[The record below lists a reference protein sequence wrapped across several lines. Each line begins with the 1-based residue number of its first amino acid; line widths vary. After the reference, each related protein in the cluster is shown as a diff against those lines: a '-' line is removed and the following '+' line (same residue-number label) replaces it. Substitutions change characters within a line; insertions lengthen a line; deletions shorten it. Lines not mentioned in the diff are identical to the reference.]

1 MVNNQPKNHLS
12 KLKLWKTKSIQV
24 TANPQFALTQESPP
38 ALAPNIPSTSCR
50 LTNITTGKLVSLKK
64 LLCF

>member
-1 MVNNQPKNHLS
+1 MVNNQPKNRLS
-12 KLKLWKTKSIQV
+12 KLKLWKTKSIEV
-24 TANPQFALTQESPP
+24 TANPQFALSPP

-64 LLCF
+64 LLCFHR